1 MKKIIINIL
10 NVLLIVTCLV
20 ATTYGWWINGS
31 FGDDVI
37 IKSAKIDS
45 IITLEKGAD
54 FNKDGIL
61 DVDTNGDCIFEEVS
75 TTDKGKE
82 QVIVLEFDDIIPTEV
97 YTWRIT
103 VLNKGDVAGYVYASL
118 YDDIDFTDGISKEE
132 EFLRF
137 MSISTVVEDEDGNK
151 IINKKYFNGST
162 SDTVLFGGT
171 ENELVE
177 LNGSIQIEFR
187 ITFELFD
194 DLLDKG
200 ICDESDREDY
210 LSLQGKVFNT
220 SFKFLDISLSSYQPD
235 LMK

>member
-1 MKKIIINIL
+1 MKKIIINVL

-31 FGDDVI
+31 FGDDVV

-45 IITLEKGAD
+45 VITIEKGYD

-61 DVDTNGDCIFEEVS
+61 DVDNNGDKVFEEIG

-82 QVIVLEFDDIIPTEV
+82 QVIVLEFDDIVPTEV
-97 YTWRIT
+97 HTWRIT
-103 VLNKGDVAGYVYASL
+103 VLNKGDVAGYVYANL

-132 EFLRF
+132 EFLKF
-137 MSISTVVEDEDGNK
+137 MSISTIVEDGNGNK
-151 IINKKYFNGST
+151 VVNKKYFNGAT

-171 ENELVE
+171 ENELVQ
-177 LNGSIQIEFR
+177 LGGSIQIEFM

-194 DLLDKG
+194 DLLEKG
-200 ICDESDREDY
+200 ICEESDRADY
-210 LSLQGKVFNT
+210 LSLQGKAFET
-220 SFKFLDISLSSYQPD
+220 GFKFLDISLSSYQPD